1 MEVRH
6 SPCMGSQRDRGPD
19 ELGPQSRPEDG
30 AQPTS
35 IAMTQKIPYRTSR
48 VDHRALGVVTDEPDI
63 VLTIRGHHALD
74 RDLRRLH
81 PVHTP

>member
-1 MEVRH
+1 MEIRD
-6 SPCMGSQRDRGPD
+6 SPCVGSQGDRGFD
-19 ELGPQSRPEDG
+19 ELGPQGRPEDG

-35 IAMTQKIPYRTSR
+35 IAVTQKIPDRTSR
-48 VDHRALGVVTDEPDI
+48 VDHRTLGAITDEPDI

-74 RDLRRLH
+74 RGLRRLH